1 MSSYKRQLALDK
13 KRRRRQLRKKMGR
26 SSFLPGD
33 TTIIYDLPGAAKMS
47 EVLLEFVEPYMES
60 APTEDALRKLLTLA
74 IVAWNAALIP
84 PAEREALIRKT
95 EDGLPPDMRSDFRA
109 ILEPMILRKQQL
121 FSDNRRAIIEYE
133 LTMRPAGP
141 YLQVMSTLP
150 A

>member
-1 MSSYKRQLALDK
+1 MSSYKKQIALDK

-33 TTIIYDLPGAAKMS
+33 TAIVYDPPGAAKMS
-47 EVLLEFVEPYMES
+47 EALIEFIEPYRES
-60 APTEDALRKLLTLA
+60 ATTEDELRKLLTMA
-74 IVAWNAALIP
+74 IVAWNAALIA

>member
-1 MSSYKRQLALDK
+1 MSSYKRQIALDK

-33 TTIIYDLPGAAKMS
+33 TAIVYDPPGAAKMS

-60 APTEDALRKLLTLA
+60 AVTEDALRKLLTMA

-84 PAEREALIRKT
+84 PAEREAIIRKT
-95 EDGLPPDMRSDFRA
+95 EDSLLPGMRADFRA
-109 ILEPMILRKQQL
+109 ILAPLILRKQQY
-121 FSDNRRAIIEYE
+121 FSDNRRSIIDFT
-133 LTMRPAGP
+133 LTMERAGP
-141 YLQVMSTLP
+141 YLQVMSSLP